1 MSHVKMIII
10 AFFNIC
16 FTLKVK
22 FITSVVITG
31 LLPGSIGREIA
42 VYDSSFNG
50 ELSSSLTHQLALIY
64 RSLVISKD
72 NGEEVAPHLMVIVHQ
87 FSNRVG
93 LTIAVYL
100 Q

>member
-1 MSHVKMIII
+1 M
-10 AFFNIC
+10 
-16 FTLKVK
+16 
-22 FITSVVITG
+22 VITG

-42 VYDSSFNG
+42 IYDSSFNG
-50 ELSSSLTHQLALIY
+50 EVSSSLTHQLALIY

-72 NGEEVAPHLMVIVHQ
+72 DGEEVVPATHLMVNVHQ